1 MNNIRQII
9 KQKGLRSKWVAE
21 RLGVA
26 ESDLSNYKSE
36 LRKVPQDKIVKLAKI
51 CGVSLKEKFPEIK
64 RTPNYKY

>member
-51 CGVSLKEKFPEIK
+51 CGVSLKEMFPEIK
-64 RTPNYKY
+64 RTTTYKY

>member
-36 LRKVPQDKIVKLAKI
+36 LRKVPQDKIVKLDKI
-51 CGVSLKEKFPEIK
+51 CGVSLKEMFPEIK
-64 RTPNYKY
+64 RTTNYKY